1 MQTEYDYNNE
11 PEIDEMGKPYK
22 TSEFSFWDEVGY
34 WGGWFVTVL
43 AVLGLITLIIT
54 CNG

>member
-11 PEIDEMGKPYK
+11 PELDEYNNPQ
-22 TSEFSFWDEVGY
+22 FSFLDEVGY

-43 AVLGLITLIIT
+43 AVLGLITLILT